1 MTTRRRA
8 SIVLLLFALSTA
20 GFVGCNNTQPGAVE
34 ARTATP
40 GSNIDKAHGSGD
52 PISNTSAIAD
62 AAARV
67 EPSVVTINTEYRPQ
81 SQFSDTP
88 YGYSQGGTVI
98 PRGTGSGVILTS
110 DGIIVTNN
118 HVVQNAT
125 KLNVTL
131 QDGREMEGRV
141 LGADPTSDLA
151 VVKVDQKDLPAVTL
165 GDSTKLRVGEWV
177 VAVGNP
183 LGVGPTVTA
192 GIVSALHKRGEAN
205 DRQPIQSAIQ
215 TDAAINPGNS
225 GGALADIEG
234 RLIGINTAIATNN
247 GGSIGIGF
255 AIPVNTVREI
265 TDQLIKQGHVVRPWL
280 GIAFGTIT
288 DRARASLNI
297 PQNVSG
303 VIVGEIIPGG
313 PAEAAGIRPEDV
325 ITKIDA
331 TAIVK
336 GEDLQT
342 QVQGHKVG
350 DEIHLSLWRQG
361 TPVDVTATL
370 REQPAQTPAR

>member
-1 MTTRRRA
+1 MKTRRRGL
-8 SIVLLLFALSTA
+8 IVLSLAALSMA
-20 GFVGCNNTQPGAVE
+20 GFAGCSNAPKSVE
-34 ARTATP
+34 THTEPIEAAA
-40 GSNIDKAHGSGD
+40 DKAHVSSD
-52 PISNTSAIAD
+52 PITHPSAIAD

-81 SQFSDTP
+81 SQYTDTP
-88 YGYSQGGTVI
+88 YGYDQSPAVV

-110 DGIIVTNN
+110 DGVIVTNN
-118 HVVQNAT
+118 HVVQNST
-125 KLNVTL
+125 KINVTL

-141 LGADPTSDLA
+141 IGADPTSDLA
-151 VVKVDQKDLPAVTL
+151 VVKVDQTNLPAVTL

-183 LGVGPTVTA
+183 LGVGSTVTA
-192 GIVSALHKRGEAN
+192 GIVSALHKSGEAN

-265 TDQLIKQGHVVRPWL
+265 TDQLIKQGHVVRPWF

-288 DRARASLNI
+288 DRARAALNI
-297 PQNVSG
+297 PQNVNG
-303 VIVGEIIPGG
+303 IIVGDVISGG
-313 PAEAAGIRPEDV
+313 PADAAGIHPQDV
-325 ITKIDA
+325 ITKIDD
-331 TAIVK
+331 TDTVK
-336 GEDLQT
+336 AEDLQKLI
-342 QVQGHKVG
+342 QGHKVG

-361 TPVDVTATL
+361 SKVDVTATL
-370 REQPAQTPAR
+370 REQPRPSPGR